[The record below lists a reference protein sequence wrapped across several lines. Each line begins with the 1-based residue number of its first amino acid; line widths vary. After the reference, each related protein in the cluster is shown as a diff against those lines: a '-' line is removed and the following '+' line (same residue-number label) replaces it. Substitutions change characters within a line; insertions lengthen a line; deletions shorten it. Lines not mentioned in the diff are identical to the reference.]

1 MTANPAASLYHEY
14 AKGLVLHYTLHEPSE
29 PAGTVIFI
37 HGSGPGASGWSN
49 FKQNVQAFQLAGY
62 RCVVYDQWGYG
73 ATSKPTD
80 VDHTL
85 HFFVDGLVSLMDGLG
100 IERATLIGNSLGGA
114 VALGAALDH
123 ASRVDKLILMAPG
136 GIESK
141 EDYFAMPGIQ
151 EMVKY
156 PMGSPEFT
164 REVLANLLTLL
175 VYDNAA
181 VDEVLIEE
189 RWSTLQTQ
197 NAHVLISMAIPDL
210 TSRLGE
216 VEQPILVFWGTD
228 DHFCPASGAWKLLDR
243 CPSVQAEI
251 LNQCGHWVMA
261 EHPPLFNQRCLDF
274 LAAEGP

>member
-1 MTANPAASLYHEY
+1 MWT
-14 AKGLVLHYTLHEPSE
+14 T
-29 PAGTVIFI
+29 
-37 HGSGPGASGWSN
+37 
-49 FKQNVQAFQLAGY
+49 
-62 RCVVYDQWGYG
+62 R
-73 ATSKPTD
+73 
-80 VDHTL
+80 L

-228 DHFCPASGAWKLLDR
+228 DHFCPASGVWKLLDR

-261 EHPPLFNQRCLDF
+261 EYPLLFNRRCLDF